1 MAAAG
6 LVGVT
11 GLVLLTI
18 GTAAAAGREAP
29 ARADAQ
35 AAADP
40 AAPPGNNGTV
50 KIHEGAGEPSPVT
63 RNQPH
68 VCTFHIH
75 AAGFDAGQVLTF
87 EVVSW
92 PPTGSRDTVLTG
104 EITADS
110 TGEGRAP
117 VEGAYSLPNGHYKLN
132 VDTGNGTPTQD
143 KHKVFW
149 VECPP
154 PSPTPSPSPTLSP
167 TPSPTPSPSP
177 TLSPTPSPTPSP
189 SPTLSP
195 SPSPS
200 ESGTESPSSPPP
212 TTPPGV
218 VVPPTPPTT
227 SAAAAET
234 SPPAQPGG
242 GGLASTGMAALSPL
256 SIAGACLLALGLV
269 LTWLARRLPAGVHR

>member
-1 MAAAG
+1 MRRRIGMAAAG

-154 PSPTPSPSPTLSP
+154 PSPTPSP
-167 TPSPTPSPSP
+167 
-177 TLSPTPSPTPSP
+177 TPSP